1 MRDPRQ
7 KHDKH
12 LVFIR
17 TLPCLI
23 CKVRCESEEAA
34 HIRMKDPEIA
44 KPSPGGRT
52 KPHDFYVVPL
62 CGQHHR
68 DQHAYPGG
76 ERAFWDDAGID
87 PIKKAM
93 AIFLT
98 NGDYEQAVRIIEARG

>member
-7 KHDKH
+7 KLKSH

-17 TLPCLI
+17 SLSCLV
-23 CKVRCESEEAA
+23 CKERTETEEAA

-44 KPSPGGRT
+44 KPSPGGST

-68 DQHAYPGG
+68 DQHAMSEY
-76 ERAFWDDAGID
+76 EFWDEAGID
-87 PIKKAM
+87 PVKKAL
-93 AIFLT
+93 ALWAHS
-98 NGDYEQAVRIIEARG
+98 GDHAACERIILARG